1 MANTLQFDLVSP
13 ERKLAS
19 VQATEVQIPG
29 TDGDMT
35 AMEGH
40 AATITTLRPGILKV
54 IGPQGTQ
61 AFAVTGGFAE
71 IGASAVTVLAER
83 AIPTEW
89 RGIRILNWHRP
100 LQAYLS
106 GLLAAGFELRHFDE
120 PGGPGAGRTARALPE
135 GCISFNLGGSLGVPR
150 RFPGSIPA
158 QLRQSL

>member
-40 AATITTLRPGILKV
+40 ASTIPTLRPGILKAV
-54 IGPQGTQ
+54 APQGTQ

-71 IGASAVTVLAER
+71 ITPSGVTVLAER
-83 AIPTEW
+83 AIPVED
-89 RGIRILNWHRP
+89 
-100 LQAYLS
+100 LS
-106 GLLAAGFELRHFDE
+106 GTILDQLVQEARDLLAIAPADQKDTAEKTLNDLLALRNHV
-120 PGGPGAGRTARALPE
+120 AH
-135 GCISFNLGGSLGVPR
+135 
-150 RFPGSIPA
+150 
-158 QLRQSL
+158 